1 MFESS
6 YISLDK
12 NALRENLRYIKS
24 LLNPGVKYCSVV
36 KGNAYG
42 HGLVPFVKI
51 AMDEGVDYFAVHA
64 VEEAALLCDKI
75 SNPPTIFIM
84 GFVEG
89 KSLQWAVENNIEF
102 AVYDIERLAQA
113 IATSKLCGKPARI
126 HIELETGMQRTGFS
140 QADLPIV
147 VRALKENKNQL
158 IFQGLFTHFA
168 GAESIIN
175 HFRVQ
180 AQEKIYL
187 DSAKFFEKNSLS
199 PIYKHIAC
207 SAALLNYNHTQ
218 QNMVRI
224 GILQYGF
231 WPNEETKQRVNNKS
245 NNLSNLARVISWKT
259 EIMAI
264 NFLEKGTLIGY
275 GNSYCA
281 ENNMA
286 VAVIPVGYAHGYAR
300 NLSNVGTVL
309 INGKGAPIIGI
320 INMNSL
326 TVDVTNCGN
335 VVKGDEVV
343 LIGNQQDNAIS
354 VSSFS
359 EQSRLL
365 NYELLTRLPLNIP
378 RKIID

>member
-24 LLNPGVKYCSVV
+24 LLNPDVKYCSVV

-42 HGLVPFVKI
+42 HGLVPFVSI

-64 VEEAALLCDKI
+64 VEEAALICKEILK
-75 SNPPTIFIM
+75 PPTIFIM

-89 KSLQWAVENNIEF
+89 SSLQWAIENNIEF
-102 AVYDIERLAQA
+102 AVYDLERLSQA
-113 IATSKLCGKPARI
+113 LAASKLCGKPARV

-140 QADLPIV
+140 KTDLPIV
-147 VRALKENKNQL
+147 IRVLKENQDQV

-187 DSAKFFEKNSLS
+187 DELELFEQNGLV
-199 PIYKHIAC
+199 PIYRHIAC

-231 WPNEETKQRVNNKS
+231 WPNEETKQRVNASSHKG
-245 NNLSNLARVISWKT
+245 NNLVRVISWKT

-264 NFLEKGTLIGY
+264 NVLKKGTLIGY

-281 ENNMA
+281 ENDMV
-286 VAVIPVGYAHGYAR
+286 VAVVPVGYAHGYAR

-309 INGKGAPIIGI
+309 INGKEASIIGI

-335 VVKGDEVV
+335 VVKGNEVV

-359 EQSRLL
+359 EQSQLL